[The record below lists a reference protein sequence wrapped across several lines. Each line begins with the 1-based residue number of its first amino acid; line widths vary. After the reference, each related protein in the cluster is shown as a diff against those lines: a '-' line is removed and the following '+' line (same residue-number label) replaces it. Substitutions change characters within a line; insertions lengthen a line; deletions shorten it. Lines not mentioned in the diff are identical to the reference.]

1 LNLEDGLKMVT
12 LSDKAAAEI
21 KQIMQQNGGTFEGIR
36 VFVAGGGCSGL
47 SYGMQI
53 ADEPATADDLVF
65 DAEGVKVIVDMGSH
79 QYLDGA
85 SIDFDDTL
93 QGGGFKINNPNA
105 AKTCGCGSSFATEE
119 GAEGAEK
126 QGGGCGGGCGSH

>member
-1 LNLEDGLKMVT
+1 MVT
-12 LSDKAAAEI
+12 LSTKAAAEI
-21 KQIMQQNGGTFEGIR
+21 KAIMNQNGGTFQGVR

-65 DAEGVKVIVDMGSH
+65 DHEGVKVIVDMGSH

-85 SIDFDDTL
+85 SIDFDDSL

-105 AKTCGCGSSFATEE
+105 VKSCGCGNSFATEE
-119 GAEGAEK
+119 GAAEG
-126 QGGGCGGGCGSH
+126 QGGGCGGGCGGH

>member
-1 LNLEDGLKMVT
+1 MVT

-21 KQIMQQNGGTFEGIR
+21 KSIMEQNGGTFHGVR

-53 ADEPATADDLVF
+53 ADEPASSEDLVF
-65 DAEGVKVIVDMGSH
+65 EDTGVKVIVDMGSH

-85 SIDFDDTL
+85 SIDFDDSL
-93 QGGGFKINNPNA
+93 QGGGFRINNPNA
-105 AKTCGCGSSFATEE
+105 AKSCGCGSSFSTEE
-119 GAEGAEK
+119 GAES
-126 QGGGCGGGCGSH
+126 QSGGGCGGGCGSH

>member
-1 LNLEDGLKMVT
+1 MVT

-21 KQIMQQNGGTFEGIR
+21 KSIMEQNGGTFHGVR

-53 ADEPATADDLVF
+53 AAEPASSEDLVF
-65 DAEGVKVIVDMGSH
+65 EDTGVKVIVDMGSH

-85 SIDFDDTL
+85 SIDFDDSL
-93 QGGGFKINNPNA
+93 QGGGFRINNPNA
-105 AKTCGCGSSFATEE
+105 VKSCGCGSSFSTEE
-119 GAEGAEK
+119 GAES
-126 QGGGCGGGCGSH
+126 QSGGCGGGCGSH

>member
-1 LNLEDGLKMVT
+1 MVT
-12 LSDKAAAEI
+12 LSERAAAEI
-21 KQIMQQNGGTFEGIR
+21 KGIMDQNGGAFAGVR

-65 DAEGVKVIVDMGSH
+65 EAGGVKVIVDMGSH

-85 SIDFDDTL
+85 SIDFDDSL

-105 AKTCGCGSSFATEE
+105 VKSCGCGSSFATEE
-119 GAEGAEK
+119 AAEGAET
-126 QGGGCGGGCGSH
+126 QGGGCGCGGGGCGSS

>member
-1 LNLEDGLKMVT
+1 MVT

-21 KQIMQQNGGTFEGIR
+21 KQIMDQNGGTFQGIR

-53 ADEPATADDLVF
+53 ADEPATAEDLVF
-65 DAEGVKVIVDMGSH
+65 EAEGVKVIVDMGSH

-105 AKTCGCGSSFATEE
+105 TKTCGCGSSFAAGEE
-119 GAEGAEK
+119 AEGAETAK
-126 QGGGCGGGCGSH
+126 SGGCGCGGGGCGSN

>member
-1 LNLEDGLKMVT
+1 MVT
-12 LSDKAAAEI
+12 LSEKAAAEI
-21 KQIMQQNGGTFEGIR
+21 KNIMEQNGGAFQGIR

-53 ADEPATADDLVF
+53 ADEPATSDDLVF
-65 DAEGVKVIVDMGSH
+65 DNGGVKIIVDMGSH

-93 QGGGFKINNPNA
+93 QGGGFKISNPNA
-105 AKTCGCGSSFATEE
+105 AKTCGCGSSFSTEE
-119 GAEGAEK
+119 GAEQAS
-126 QGGGCGGGCGSH
+126 GGGCGGGCGSH

>member
-1 LNLEDGLKMVT
+1 MVT
-12 LSDKAAAEI
+12 LSQKAASEI
-21 KQIMQQNGGTFEGIR
+21 KSIMSQNGGTFEGVR

-65 DAEGVKVIVDMGSH
+65 DHEGVKVIVDMGSH

-85 SIDFDDTL
+85 SIDFDDSL

-105 AKTCGCGSSFATEE
+105 VKSCGCGSSFSTEE
-119 GAEGAEK
+119 GAPEG
-126 QGGGCGGGCGSH
+126 QGGGCGGGCGGH

>member
-1 LNLEDGLKMVT
+1 MVT

-21 KQIMQQNGGTFEGIR
+21 KSIMEQNGGTFHGIR

-53 ADEPATADDLVF
+53 ADEPATSDDLVF
-65 DAEGVKVIVDMGSH
+65 EGTGVKVIVDMGSH

-85 SIDFDDTL
+85 SIDFDDSL
-93 QGGGFKINNPNA
+93 QGGGFRINNPNA
-105 AKTCGCGSSFATEE
+105 AKTCGCGSSFSAEE
-119 GAEGAEK
+119 GAEN